1 METMTIGGLEISIEA
16 GDRDREGRTVFTYT
30 LKGDGIDYTGSDLR
44 SGCGSGATR
53 HFKGNSLSRNAGSR
67 EDRDGLVSLLGFLGA
82 AGESYAHKKCMRD
95 GSNTDLFPEE
105 VCEWAYVNLDEIG
118 MAEYDLGTVPRE

>member
-1 METMTIGGLEISIEA
+1 METMTIGGVEISVEA
-16 GDRDREGRTVFTYT
+16 GDCDREGRTVFAYT
-30 LKGDGIDYTGSDLR
+30 LKGDGIDYTGSDLK
-44 SGCGSGATR
+44 SGCGNG
-53 HFKGNSLSRNAGSR
+53 GR
-67 EDRDGLVSLLGFLGA
+67 EDRDGLASLLGFLGA

-118 MAEYDLGTVPRE
+118 MAEYDLENPEGE